1 VWDWKLNPT
10 LATEICAGVMT
21 HARCVLDEF
30 LVSFAQDYSTPPG
43 PWMENVDSVG
53 TVGHRLIEEHVWI
66 VERSLSRP
74 YPTLEGQPHRRGC
87 TGRERQHLAAECAGL
102 TITLRWIARYT

>member
-43 PWMENVDSVG
+43 PWMKNVDSVG
-53 TVGHRLIEEHVWI
+53 TVGH
-66 VERSLSRP
+66 
-74 YPTLEGQPHRRGC
+74 
-87 TGRERQHLAAECAGL
+87 
-102 TITLRWIARYT
+102 